1 VLCQELLLLLL
12 LVLVQEV
19 QVGSRRGQASVH
31 SLGRNTNLVNKGIFL
46 KKTFIAADP
55 DPGPF

>member
-31 SLGRNTNLVNKGIFL
+31 SLGKS
-46 KKTFIAADP
+46 KTL
-55 DPGPF
+55 

>member
-31 SLGRNTNLVNKGIFL
+31 SLGKNT
-46 KKTFIAADP
+46 TS
-55 DPGPF
+55 